1 MIEVKSFSRRINA
14 EDRQHWFEL
23 RLTGEMLKD
32 DDLSIQRRMYNTFG
46 EWFENECNGTW
57 AYPTAHLLLFSNE
70 EDKVKVILKYL

>member
-1 MIEVKSFSRRINA
+1 MTKAQSFSRRINE

-23 RLTGEMLKD
+23 RLTSKMLKND
-32 DDLSIQRRMYNTFG
+32 NLNIQRRMYNTFG

-57 AYPTAHLLLFSNE
+57 AYPTAYILLFSNE